1 MNLMLPSARRE
12 EGAKQPCIKIW
23 KFDLRIPFIHYEWE
37 IPEMIQACVVFMTG
51 SAATAYLQDLF
62 GFSFEVALSIIFVH
76 ELLYMVNNT
85 LGDAL
90 IGGWIT
96 PAVPLITA
104 FLLNYEPGPERAY
117 ALVGMELMLGLMY
130 VILGIMFLM
139 ALLVEFLMPYLN
151 AAALR

>member
-1 MNLMLPSARRE
+1 MQLMLPSARRQ
-12 EGAKQPCIKIW
+12 EGGKQPCIKIW
-23 KFDLRIPFIHYEWE
+23 KFDLRIPFVHYEWE

-62 GFSFEVALSIIFVH
+62 GLTFEMALSIVFVH

-85 LGDAL
+85 LGDPL

-104 FLLNYEPGPERAY
+104 YLLNFEGGERVM
-117 ALVGMELMLGLMY
+117 ALTTMELVLRLM
-130 VILGIMFLM
+130 
-139 ALLVEFLMPYLN
+139 
-151 AAALR
+151 